1 MSGVNDYVNVMRQS
15 ATKTVSNNPNSETSQ
30 LKNELIEHYKH
41 NKVKAEQLIKVVEAS
56 GQQTTHSPTHRLH
69 YEAAVI
75 AIRGYQQPTTLPP
88 NKIGPP
94 TDVFGTPKMATKE
107 DTLKGLYAAGWK
119 PLK

>member
-1 MSGVNDYVNVMRQS
+1 MSNVNQYVNVMR
-15 ATKTVSNNPNSETSQ
+15 ATGIKANSNPNSETSQ
-30 LKNELIEHYKH
+30 LKNELIEHYRF
-41 NKVKAEQLIKVVEAS
+41 NKSKAEQLIKSVEVNGEQA
-56 GQQTTHSPTHRLH
+56 THSPMHRLH

-94 TDVFGTPKMATKE
+94 TDVFGAPKMATKE